1 MKYLKTSLIGIIVA
15 LMLSGCI
22 VSLHPLYTKKDI
34 IFEPDLIGQWS
45 YKGEGDRKGTWEF
58 QKLWNNRYKLVHTD
72 KDGKEGRFL
81 AILLKVKDQMF
92 LDLQPLHRNA
102 DLRPLGPEE
111 DLKAMTREELREYAQ
126 PLNREEVLNSF
137 YEGHLL
143 FAHTFYHVKQITPV
157 LQFRGLDPRVFQRL
171 MDESPKEIHYE
182 DVSTRPRDKAAKTYY
197 VMTSQPKEL
206 QEFLVKHLDTRVNV
220 QTGLPNKPSKRS
232 EGAFTDF
239 SEMHRISPEGATK
252 TKEKELNTDADA
264 SSNSQS
270 DSTVPQ
276 SK

>member
-1 MKYLKTSLIGIIVA
+1 MKYLKTSLVGMLAA

-45 YKGEGDRKGTWEF
+45 YKGEGERKGTWEF
-58 QKLWNNRYKLVHTD
+58 QKLWDNKYKLVHTD
-72 KDGKEGRFL
+72 EDGKEGRFL

-92 LDLQPLHRNA
+92 LDLQPLHRDD

-111 DLKAMTREELREYAQ
+111 DLKAMPREEVREYAQ

-137 YEGHLL
+137 YKQHLL
-143 FAHTFYHVKQITPV
+143 PVHTFYHVKQITPV
-157 LQFRGLDPRVFQRL
+157 LQFRTLNPTVFQGL

-182 DVSTRPRDKAAKTYY
+182 NVSTRPLHNMAETYY

-206 QEFLVKHLDTRVNV
+206 QEFLFKHLDTRVNV

-239 SEMHRISPEGATK
+239 SEMHRIFPEGATK